1 MILERGEG
9 REKERERNINV
20 REKYGSVAS
29 QTRPD
34 QGPNLQSKHVPWVGI
49 NTATLSH
56 TGQGLVLS
64 FFLSFYW
71 TDRPGE
77 GEAET

>member
-34 QGPNLQSKHVPWVGI
+34 QGPNLQSKHVP
-49 NTATLSH
+49 
-56 TGQGLVLS
+56 
-64 FFLSFYW
+64 
-71 TDRPGE
+71 
-77 GEAET
+77 